1 MCTRNFPDDATDIS
15 SNNPWNAEVQNQT
28 GSLTF
33 DQDYNIVW
41 GNSQAVVKQT
51 DGNAFVIDIEKDGDF
66 DPLDKSEDGV
76 FVINQV
82 KCDVDV
88 QAENLGGFD
97 DVHVMLNE
105 TEPSLNPDSVVSSVN
120 NGTLE
125 ASLKADSAVPDIDKR
140 SYTCGLNILADLCE
154 RETVSRLRKQQGSP
168 NKSFETKEQGSPNKS
183 FETKDILIA
192 GQGTLSPA
200 VNNYI
205 SMDSSEVGIEREL
218 MSETDS
224 LCRIASSFS
233 LASFNERSAV

>member
-1 MCTRNFPDDATDIS
+1 MCTRNFPDDATDTS
-15 SNNPWNAEVQNQT
+15 SNNPVNAEIQSQI

-41 GNSQAVVKQT
+41 GSSQEIVKQT
-51 DGNAFVIDIEKDGDF
+51 DGNAFVIEIEKDGDF
-66 DPLDKSEDGV
+66 DTLEKSEDDV

-82 KCDVDV
+82 KCDLDV

-105 TEPSLNPDSVVSSVN
+105 TEPSLNPDPVVSSVN
-120 NGTLE
+120 TGTSE
-125 ASLKADSAVPDIDKR
+125 ASVKADSVVPDIDKR

-154 RETVSRLRKQQGSP
+154 RETVSRLWKQQGSP
-168 NKSFETKEQGSPNKS
+168 NKSFETK
-183 FETKDILIA
+183 DVLIA

-205 SMDSSEVGIEREL
+205 SMDSSEVGMEREL
-218 MSETDS
+218 MLETDS